1 VRARQAGVAR
11 RQVLVLPFLG
21 PVGENVRVTLR
32 QSRSCDPTK
41 RFRMTVEAEI
51 SEEAAAE
58 SARRAG
64 MRAKAKVRRYSK
76 ANGLTRLWTLTF
88 APEHL
93 PADRAGAMAA
103 GAAFVRRLRREL
115 GRTFAYVLVPERGT
129 KGTQRLHLHLATGF
143 YIPMNL
149 LDDTWGQGWVY
160 AQNLGDGGE
169 DVRNVAARVATYVA
183 KYVEKTFEEVAAAG
197 RQRGEHRYEVGQGFQ
212 PVAVDVEDQAEEV
225 DALATAVA
233 LVGDG
238 MPTWVWSSESVE
250 KWPGPPVRVLR
261 W

>member
-1 VRARQAGVAR
+1 VRANQVGVAR

-21 PVGENVRVTLR
+21 PVGENVRVMVR
-32 QSRSCDPTK
+32 QSMSGDPTK

-115 GRTFAYVLVPERGT
+115 GGPFAYVLVPERGT
-129 KGTQRLHLHLATGF
+129 KGTKRLHLHLATGF

-149 LDDTWGQGWVY
+149 LNDTWGQGWVY

-169 DVRNVAARVATYVA
+169 DVRKVAARVATYVA

-212 PVAVDVEDQAEEV
+212 PESVEVGDQVDEV
-225 DALATAVA
+225 DALATAIA
-233 LVGDG
+233 LVGEG